1 MENTKYLYTVSVSPK
16 KVSVRRTLIT
26 KETSATY
33 FINGLIGRKQVAK
46 RTIGTVDN
54 MSTDP
59 LMPLY
64 VCRLDNP
71 ESIKRTVDELQSRMM
86 NILRSVKGRLDGV
99 IESAKSKKTAE
110 FYEFDEFEDKNDL
123 GELP

>member
-16 KVSVRRTLIT
+16 KVSVQRILVV

-33 FINGLIGRKQVAK
+33 FINGLYRKQVAK

-71 ESIKRTVDELQSRMM
+71 ESIKLIIDELQARMM
-86 NILRSVKGRLDGV
+86 NLLLSVKGRLEGV

-110 FYEFDEFEDKNDL
+110 FYEFDEFEDKNNL

>member
-16 KVSVRRTLIT
+16 KVSVRRILIT

-33 FINGLIGRKQVAK
+33 SIRGLYRKQVAK
-46 RTIGTVDN
+46 RTIGTVEN

-59 LMPLY
+59 FMPVY

-71 ESIKRTVDELQSRMM
+71 ESIKRTVDELQERMM
-86 NILRSVKGRLDGV
+86 NLLLSVKGRLEGV

>member
-16 KVSVRRTLIT
+16 KVSVRRILIT

-33 FINGLIGRKQVAK
+33 SIRGLYRKQIAK
-46 RTIGTVDN
+46 RTIGTVEN

-59 LMPLY
+59 LMPVY

-71 ESIKRTVDELQSRMM
+71 ESIKRTVDELQGRMM
-86 NILRSVKGRLDGV
+86 NLLLSVKGRLEGV

>member
-1 MENTKYLYTVSVSPK
+1 MENTKYLYTVSVSTK
-16 KVSVRRTLIT
+16 KVSVRRILIT

-33 FINGLIGRKQVAK
+33 SIRGLYRKQIAK
-46 RTIGTVDN
+46 RTIGTVEN

-59 LMPLY
+59 LMPVY

-71 ESIKRTVDELQSRMM
+71 ESIKRTVDELQGRMM
-86 NILRSVKGRLDGV
+86 NLLLSVKGRLEGV